1 MSINSEMTALAD
13 AVRSKSGVTGK
24 LTISGMTAAVS
35 NIVINPGGGG
45 GGTVNLSFV
54 TAEAGDIL
62 SGKVGADQNGNPVY
76 GTLEL
81 DSDIDLS
88 GVTVTAGTMLE
99 GFVAVGK
106 NGETITGNIKTVTP
120 TRSENIVSV
129 EKGYVAKKTA
139 ITVPEAAAVSI
150 SDNVVTIPVGYIKTQ
165 RTAAVE
171 EMAEPTVDEN
181 VVTVN
186 KGYNK
191 STQTVTIPEMTIQND
206 GETVTVP
213 VGYNKTEQSFNI
225 QGGGIDTSDATATAS
240 QMLEGA
246 TAYVK
251 GVKVTGDIPTV
262 TATLTENVVTVPPG
276 YISNEQTL
284 TVEEAA
290 EPTTSGNVVTVNKG
304 YVKEQKEIT
313 VGTAKAAA
321 TIMPGTQDQS
331 IDAGTYLSGKLTV
344 KGEVNLTPEN
354 IRVGVDIFGVT
365 GTFAQLVFDDLT
377 VTPENMLEGV
387 RAIGRDGYIVKGNI
401 PTVTP
406 YEDNGYVIVPPGYH
420 EMERQFSTEADG
432 FDTSIVTATADNM
445 LEGTIAVGKN
455 GETITGNIPTV
466 DMKWYVGY
474 GQGRPDLYKI
484 FRVEKGYVAEPEE
497 HYVEFMPEPRIE
509 GNSVYLHAGYFAYN
523 YGGWKQFSVQD
534 AAITET
540 STEVTITPGYVHNE
554 LHYDLTGSID
564 LSGVNV
570 TADKMLSG
578 TVAIGADGNK
588 VTGNIPNADITETD
602 TEVTISPGYVSSEL
616 HYDLGGGVSGLAKV
630 TEYIPATEAY
640 SGLSKIVI
648 SGLGDAYASAN
659 GTYNVTSGT
668 EKESDPF
675 KRIYQH
681 TSGEWFIWGEYEP
694 EYEEGYFYIGPA
706 KNSGSLSCW
715 TSEEFTDGE
724 YYFEDWDTGD
734 SYDLTLD
741 VTKTAYPAV
750 PMVLKGAMATGYVNK
765 KWSFDDEVISFTGFE
780 VTPAVS
786 NIYNVSGTE
795 LIGFPVSNAA
805 KGDFSGDSALFALDS
820 WRGLNDLVSDTAPT
834 GYRVDAA
841 SAVLKDGVF
850 CFDLKQALQYEIG
863 ESMSALNDFT
873 IEMDYTITSG
883 STGYCGFFGNRT
895 SWTNDCICL
904 QWGRSGFRPS
914 LHWYGVADGL
924 TGGDEHSDW
933 VNDGKYHHV
942 ALVRYGATVYLFS
955 DGKLLGT
962 AGGAGSPLNLAAEG
976 TLAVGVQLVENEI
989 LPGRM
994 KHFRVV
1000 PIALYTADFSNNIPS
1015 WVGA

>member
-1 MSINSEMTALAD
+1 MGVGNMSINSEMTALAD

-35 NIVINPGGGG
+35 NIVINPEGGGSG
-45 GGTVNLSFV
+45 DIDLSFV

-62 SGKVGADQNGNPVY
+62 SGKVGADQNGDPVY

-99 GFVAVGK
+99 GFVAIGK
-106 NGETITGNIKTVTP
+106 NGETITGNIKTVTAEL
-120 TRSENIVSV
+120 SGNVM
-129 EKGYVAKKTA
+129 
-139 ITVPEAAAVSI
+139 TVPA
-150 SDNVVTIPVGYIKTQ
+150 GYI
-165 RTAAVE
+165 
-171 EMAEPTVDEN
+171 AE
-181 VVTVN
+181 
-186 KGYNK
+186 
-191 STQTVTIPEMTIQND
+191 
-206 GETVTVP
+206 
-213 VGYNKTEQSFNI
+213 
-225 QGGGIDTSDATATAS
+225 
-240 QMLEGA
+240 
-246 TAYVK
+246 
-251 GVKVTGDIPTV
+251 
-262 TATLTENVVTVPPG
+262 
-276 YISNEQTL
+276 EQTL
-284 TVEEAA
+284 TVPEAS
-290 EPTTSGNVVTVNKG
+290 EPEISGNVVTVKPG
-304 YVKEQKEIT
+304 YVKEAKEIT
-313 VGTAKAAA
+313 VGTVKGEEIF
-321 TIMPGTQDQS
+321 TPGTADLT
-331 IDAGTYLSGKLTV
+331 IAAGTYLSGTQTI
-344 KGEVNLTPEN
+344 KGDPELIPEN
-354 IRVGVDIFGVT
+354 IKVGVEIFGVT
-365 GTFAQLVFDDLT
+365 GTFRQLVFDDLT
-377 VTPENMLEGV
+377 VTTENMLEGV
-387 RAIGRDGYIVKGNI
+387 RAIGRDGFIVTGAI

-406 YEDNGYVIVPPGYH
+406 YEENGNIIVPVGYIAN
-420 EMERQFSTEADG
+420 ERQFSTEADG
-432 FDTSIVTATADNM
+432 YDTSIVTAAADNM
-445 LEGTIAVGKN
+445 LEGTVAVGKN

-466 DMKWYVGY
+466 DMKWYWGY

-484 FRVEKGYVAEPEE
+484 FRIEKGYVAEPEE
-497 HYVEFMPEPRIE
+497 DYVEFMPEPRIE
-509 GNSVYLHAGYFAYN
+509 GNSVYLQRGYFDYN
-523 YGGWKQFSVQD
+523 YGAWKQFSVQD

-540 STEVTITPGYVHNE
+540 ATEVTITPGYVHNE
-554 LHYDLTGSID
+554 LHYDLTGGSGID
-564 LSGVNV
+564 FSGVDV
-570 TADKMLSG
+570 TADKMLQG
-578 TVAIGADGNK
+578 VIAIGANGNK
-588 VTGNIPNADITETD
+588 VTGNILTVEPFIMGNAFTVNKGYVSKYTRLTIPESAITETD

-640 SGLSKIVI
+640 SGLSKIVV

-681 TSGEWFIWGEYEP
+681 TSGGWFIWGEYEP

-724 YYFEDWDTGD
+724 YYFEDWDSGD
-734 SYDLTLD
+734 SYDVTID
-741 VTKTAYPAV
+741 VTKTAYEGSE
-750 PMVLKGAMATGYVNK
+750 MVLEGVKVIGYTNK
-765 KWSFDDEVISFTGFE
+765 KWSFSDEVIQFTGFE

-805 KGDFSGDSALFALDS
+805 KNDFSGESALFALDS
-820 WRGLNDLVSDTAPT
+820 WRGLNDLASGIAPT
-834 GYRVDAA
+834 GYEVDAA

-850 CFDLKQALQYEIG
+850 CFDHKQALQYEIG

-895 SWTNDCICL
+895 SWTDDCICL
-904 QWGRSGFRPS
+904 QWGRNGYRPT
-914 LHWYGVADGL
+914 LHWYNVSDGL
-924 TGGDEHSDW
+924 TGGDSHDDW
-933 VNDGKYHHV
+933 INDGKYHHV
-942 ALVRYGATVYLFS
+942 ALVRHGATVYLFS
-955 DGKLLGT
+955 DGKLIGT
-962 AGGAGSPLNLAAEG
+962 AGGAGNPLNLAAEG
-976 TLAVGVQLVENEI
+976 VLAVGVQLVEREI
-989 LPGRM
+989 FPGKM